1 MAGLSNVMKRPSA
14 LIAALSGQGE
24 GLVGEPPERL
34 TRVTALVP
42 RSKTKRAAPGCATWR
57 GTRLVAKLWKATN
70 RPSALSEKPRAVVPV
85 TVDPGAGWLT
95 SAVFPVVRSHRKTLS
110 PSGWPGTRSDASLL
124 KAT

>member
-42 RSKTKRAAPGCATWR
+42 RSKTKRAAPGFATWR
-57 GTRLVAKLWKATN
+57 GTRLVAKLWKMTK
-70 RPSALSEKPRAVVPV
+70 RPSALSWKGVGRKPVPGRSEARSAVVLGWPAARHARRNARSPHPKPR
-85 TVDPGAGWLT
+85 THQHT
-95 SAVFPVVRSHRKTLS
+95 SKLH
-110 PSGWPGTRSDASLL
+110 
-124 KAT
+124 